1 MRGVIFCALATIGV
15 RREQITIRTINER
28 WEKYV
33 WHEEKTYGH
42 EEKANDNGKKETN
55 GNGEEKAND
64 DEKERVIMSEVK
76 KDVTVHVTGVA
87 MSGGVKN
94 DSNGSPSANKKEPEG
109 KTARDS

>member
-33 WHEEKTYGH
+33 WHEEETYGH
-42 EEKANDNGKKETN
+42 EEKTND
-55 GNGEEKAND
+55 NGEEKANGKEKTND
-64 DEKERVIMSEVK
+64 DEKERIIMSEVR
-76 KDVTVHVTGVA
+76 KDVTVRVTGVS

-94 DSNGSPSANKKEPEG
+94 DSNGSPSADKKEPEG

>member
-28 WEKYV
+28 GKKYV
-33 WHEEKTYGH
+33 WHEEETYGH
-42 EEKANDNGKKETN
+42 EEKTND
-55 GNGEEKAND
+55 NGEEKANGKKKTNG
-64 DEKERVIMSEVK
+64 DEEKRVIMSEVR
-76 KDVTVHVTGVA
+76 KDVTVRVTGVS

-94 DSNGSPSANKKEPEG
+94 DSNGSPSADKKEPEG

>member
-15 RREQITIRTINER
+15 RCEQITIRTINER
-28 WEKYV
+28 WTHV

-42 EEKANDNGKKETN
+42 EEKANGYEKETYGYEEKTNGK
-55 GNGEEKAND
+55 EK
-64 DEKERVIMSEVK
+64 IMSEVK
-76 KDVTVHVTGVA
+76 KDVTVHVTGVS

-94 DSNGSPSANKKEPEG
+94 DGNGSPSANKKEPEG

>member
-42 EEKANDNGKKETN
+42 EEKANDNG
-55 GNGEEKAND
+55 EEKANG
-64 DEKERVIMSEVK
+64 K
-76 KDVTVHVTGVA
+76 KNLSLYNNYDA
-87 MSGGVKN
+87 Y
-94 DSNGSPSANKKEPEG
+94 NKLP
-109 KTARDS
+109 

>member
-28 WEKYV
+28 WKKYV
-33 WHEEKTYGH
+33 WHEEETYGH
-42 EEKANDNGKKETN
+42 EEKTND
-55 GNGEEKAND
+55 NGEEKANGKKKTNG
-64 DEKERVIMSEVK
+64 DEKERVIMSEVR
-76 KDVTVHVTGVA
+76 KDVTVRVTGVS

-94 DSNGSPSANKKEPEG
+94 DSNGSPSADKKEPEG

>member
-33 WHEEKTYGH
+33 WYEEKTYGH
-42 EEKANDNGKKETN
+42 EEKANDNGEEKTYGKK
-55 GNGEEKAND
+55 KAND
-64 DEKERVIMSEVK
+64 DEEERIIMSEVK

>member
-1 MRGVIFCALATIGV
+1 
-15 RREQITIRTINER
+15 
-28 WEKYV
+28 
-33 WHEEKTYGH
+33 
-42 EEKANDNGKKETN
+42 
-55 GNGEEKAND
+55 
-64 DEKERVIMSEVK
+64 MSEVK

>member
-76 KDVTVHVTGVA
+76 KDVTVHVTGVS